1 MSEKTELSPNKI
13 PNLYKSGIWWAI
25 LIASLLLAAHLS
37 RHEQDVVAIVTL
49 IFPLF
54 LGLDKKWLW
63 QLQTIILG
71 IGTILWIYATYNL
84 FNQRLEAGLPYLRL
98 LSILSLIIIYNAV
111 VFYRT
116 YKFLI
121 NRKEKGKK

>member
-1 MSEKTELSPNKI
+1 MSEKTELGTNKN

-37 RHEQDVVAIVTL
+37 RHEQDAVAIVIL
-49 IFPLF
+49 VFPLF

-63 QLQTIILG
+63 QFQTFVLG
-71 IGTILWIYATYNL
+71 IGTILWVYATFDL
-84 FNQRLEAGLPYLRL
+84 LNQRLEAGLPYLRL

-121 NRKEKGKK
+121 NRIEKDKK